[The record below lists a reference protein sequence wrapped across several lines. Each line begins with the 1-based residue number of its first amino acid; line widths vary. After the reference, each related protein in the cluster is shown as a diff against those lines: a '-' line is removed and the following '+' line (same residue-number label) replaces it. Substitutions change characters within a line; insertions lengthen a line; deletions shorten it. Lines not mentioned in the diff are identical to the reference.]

1 MIDKTISP
9 LRQRMIEDMT
19 IRHFK
24 EKVQKDYIRHVRNFT
39 VFLGRSPTSWSA
51 VVRLETPD
59 KESPSRVLPTATL
72 PSWAGLL
79 TARRRGLYPEQW
91 CLTQRAASSS
101 APGDRKRRLRLHCRA
116 VRRRQ
121 NGTAPLPPRCL
132 GCKTRRCNQSH
143 ALHRDHFEGRCKQAL

>member
-59 KESPSRVLPTATL
+59 KESPSRFLPTATL

-79 TARRRGLYPEQW
+79 TARRRGSLPGAMVSGPSS
-91 CLTQRAASSS
+91 AASSS
-101 APGDRKRRLRLHCRA
+101 APRRSETPPKASLSRCQTMAKRH
-116 VRRRQ
+116 
-121 NGTAPLPPRCL
+121 GTAAASMS
-132 GCKTRRCNQSH
+132 GSQNTSM
-143 ALHRDHFEGRCKQAL
+143 